1 MSGPDPDTA
10 ASRHRRSPFVAHSE
24 IRVPAAGAAS
34 LISAF
39 EGRLGEVEPW
49 PGFER
54 LEVWQD
60 ERDDGRFVMVSWW
73 DDKESFQ
80 TYMRSESHRRS
91 HDRIPSGPDAP
102 RPESFSR
109 FRVVA
114 R

>member
-1 MSGPDPDTA
+1 MRQPDPARTDIPTPPGA
-10 ASRHRRSPFVAHSE
+10 FVAHSE
-24 IRVPAAGAAS
+24 IRVPQAGAVE
-34 LISAF
+34 LIAAF
-39 EGRLGEVEPW
+39 QQRLGEVETW

-73 DDKESFQ
+73 DDKDSFQ
-80 TYMRSESHRRS
+80 TYMRSESHDRS
-91 HDRIPSGPDAP
+91 HARIPGGPDAP
-102 RPESFSR
+102 RPVSFAR